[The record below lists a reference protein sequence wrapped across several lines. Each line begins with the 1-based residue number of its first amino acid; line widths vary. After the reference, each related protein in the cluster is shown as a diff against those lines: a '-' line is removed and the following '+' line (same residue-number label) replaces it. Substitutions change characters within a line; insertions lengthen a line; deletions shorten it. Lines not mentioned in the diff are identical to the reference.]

1 MLVNGVNLLVCL
13 INHLQSNMKNIKN
26 FIEEAYKPALN
37 RDQGKVVD
45 VIYKAIAKAIKSNVM
60 TKEDAIEMLNDLIAT
75 VEADF

>member
-1 MLVNGVNLLVCL
+1 
-13 INHLQSNMKNIKN
+13 MKNIKN

-45 VIYKAIAKAIKSNVM
+45 TTYKAIAKAIKSNVM